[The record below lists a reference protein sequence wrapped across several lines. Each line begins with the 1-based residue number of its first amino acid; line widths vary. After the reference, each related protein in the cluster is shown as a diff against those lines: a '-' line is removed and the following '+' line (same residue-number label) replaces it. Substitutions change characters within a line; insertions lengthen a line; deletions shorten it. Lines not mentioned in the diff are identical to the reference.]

1 MSFLDFFRH
10 KPKPVQVSPEQ
21 HRLEMEYRDARSKY
35 YGALIKADDAVKS
48 LKSTDPLLDM
58 LRRHLALLHEGHRK

>member
-1 MSFLDFFRH
+1 MSLLDMIF
-10 KPKPVQVSPEQ
+10 PKKKAAPVNPEQ

-58 LRRHLALLHEGHRK
+58 LRRHLALLHEGHKK